1 MKLFKAQWGAKGP
14 IAVVALGL
22 FSIASLAQA
31 HAMVRSVSIAEGA
44 TLTAAPPNLV
54 IVFDHDA
61 GLGSVRLTT
70 ASGEVVP
77 LAFTPPRAMGKT
89 FTIPLPRLEADRYKI
104 EWRVIAQDGHVMAAG
119 VNFVI
124 SGAPRTLTS
133 APLPKPKRP

>member
-1 MKLFKAQWGAKGP
+1 MKLFEAQWGAKGP

-61 GLGSVRLTT
+61 GLDQF
-70 ASGEVVP
+70 ASRRQAAKWCRWHSPHRVP
-77 LAFTPPRAMGKT
+77 WA
-89 FTIPLPRLEADRYKI
+89 
-104 EWRVIAQDGHVMAAG
+104 
-119 VNFVI
+119 
-124 SGAPRTLTS
+124 
-133 APLPKPKRP
+133 RPSPFRCHD